1 MKNEKI
7 LRAIGEIDDDL
18 IKGAVNDINAQD
30 GRIKKYG
37 HTLRW
42 AAAAACLCLISAAAL
57 AGLHRQ
63 SVQPAPTP
71 GGLLTTDSSE
81 PSSELHTADNTEA
94 SVPDRSP
101 VSYSSLKFSGIKTD
115 TELDFPSASA
125 SMDIKAFDESC
136 LSQDKC
142 CMILEG
148 TITRLY
154 TKHYT
159 YDIYSD
165 KFEENGVL
173 HSFADTVVYELAV
186 DKTWYGDDISG
197 QTILVEDT
205 SYCTTP
211 ILAVKEGGRY
221 VLPLYEYGDSVWTLG
236 HEYAGGDITRDSRY
250 STIYPYH
257 PQIAVTDDGS
267 YFLSKDWT
275 TLTVNARDVIM
286 ENPSDE
292 FQDKM
297 CLVDAD
303 TFTRQMAIL
312 TAEITGQ

>member
-18 IKGAVNDINAQD
+18 ITGAVNDRGAKARAGKQGIWLKW
-30 GRIKKYG
+30 G
-37 HTLRW
+37 
-42 AAAAACLCLISAAAL
+42 AAAACLCLIATAAL

-63 SVQPAPTP
+63 TLPAPTP
-71 GGLLTTDSSE
+71 GGVLAADNSE
-81 PSSELHTADNTEA
+81 SSSELHTTDNTEPA
-94 SVPDRSP
+94 VPDRSP
-101 VSYSSLKFSGIKTD
+101 VSFASLKFPGKEPDVDLSQV
-115 TELDFPSASA
+115 SAS
-125 SMDIKAFDESC
+125 SLMDIKAFDESC
-136 LSQDKC
+136 LSQDRC

-165 KFEENGVL
+165 KFEKNGVL

-186 DKTWYGDDISG
+186 EKTWYGDDISG
-197 QTILVEDT
+197 QTILIEDT
-205 SYCTTP
+205 NYFIEP
-211 ILAVKEGGRY
+211 IMALKEGGRY
-221 VLPLYEYGDSVWTLG
+221 VLPLYEYGDSIWTLG

-257 PQIAVTDDGS
+257 PQIAVTEDGS

-275 TLTVNARDVIM
+275 TLTAVNARDVVF
-286 ENPSDE
+286 ENPSGEYRDN
-292 FQDKM
+292 M
-297 CLVDAD
+297 CLVDAN
-303 TFTRQMAIL
+303 TFARQMAIL
-312 TAEITGQ
+312 TANISGQ